1 MKGTTNT
8 RPPTARRRRSP
19 VRCARLARMVGRDA
33 PDMDLTGWLNLARW
47 FSEQQLR
54 MVHDAAFRVASNV
67 AGQAPVDRRRNWTL
81 ADQAAW
87 PNAWSGDFVDFSD
100 IIPADD
106 AVRND
111 ASNAAPAVAV
121 ALLAGARE

>member
-1 MKGTTNT
+1 MQ
-8 RPPTARRRRSP
+8 
-19 VRCARLARMVGRDA
+19 

-67 AGQAPVDRRRNWTL
+67 AGQAPVIGAGIGRWQIRRL
-81 ADQAAW
+81 AQRMER
-87 PNAWSGDFVDFSD
+87 DFVDFSD
-100 IIPADD
+100 IITADD